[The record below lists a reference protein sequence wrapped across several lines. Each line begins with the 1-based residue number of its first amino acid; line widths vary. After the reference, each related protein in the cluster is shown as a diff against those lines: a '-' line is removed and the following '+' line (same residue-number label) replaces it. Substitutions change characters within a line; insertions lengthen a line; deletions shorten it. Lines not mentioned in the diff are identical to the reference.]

1 MLERLKAIDE
11 RYQEL
16 EKELADPEVYSNM
29 NKMKSLSKE
38 KRDLEETV
46 ECYHQYQKTLKGIE
60 EDKELVKDPEM
71 AEIAREELESLIS
84 EKQALE
90 ERLQVL
96 LIPKDPNDGKNVI
109 VEI

>member
-38 KRDLEETV
+38 KR
-46 ECYHQYQKTLKGIE
+46 
-60 EDKELVKDPEM
+60 
-71 AEIAREELESLIS
+71 IS
-84 EKQALE
+84 KRSRNGRNCKRRIRILN
-90 ERLQVL
+90 
-96 LIPKDPNDGKNVI
+96 K
-109 VEI
+109 

>member
-38 KRDLEETV
+38 KRDF
-46 ECYHQYQKTLKGIE
+46 CSYYY
-60 EDKELVKDPEM
+60 
-71 AEIAREELESLIS
+71 
-84 EKQALE
+84 
-90 ERLQVL
+90 
-96 LIPKDPNDGKNVI
+96 
-109 VEI
+109 